1 MRAEEAVSA
10 LAISVLAT
18 WALAISAASPG
29 ARHEGG

>member
-18 WALAISAASPG
+18 WALAISATSPG
-29 ARHEGG
+29 GSP